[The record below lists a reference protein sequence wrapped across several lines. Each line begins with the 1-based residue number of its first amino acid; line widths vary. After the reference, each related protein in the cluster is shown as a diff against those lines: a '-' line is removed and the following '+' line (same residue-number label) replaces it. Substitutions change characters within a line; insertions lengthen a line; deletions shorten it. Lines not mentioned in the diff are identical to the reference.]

1 MSTKRT
7 TKSTLHKALI
17 NAVVETDDLPMVEVV
32 ALILAI
38 KETSISKIA
47 KELGVSRQMLYS
59 VLAGSRKSKR
69 IKEALSGTLG
79 FEP

>member
-1 MSTKRT
+1 MSTKRK

-17 NAVVETDDLPMVEVV
+17 NAVVEADGLPLVESV
-32 ALILAI
+32 ALILAL
-38 KETSISKIA
+38 KETSISKMA
-47 KELGVSRQMLYS
+47 GELGVSRQMVYS

-69 IKEALSGTLG
+69 IKEAISGTLG